1 VSQPTSPYVSAG
13 PAPAVPPSGDEQ
25 LHPQQRAVLVVVR
38 GVTYLIYGLVVAV
51 EVILGVGFILLLLG
65 ANPSSSFV
73 EWWYRNLDRVM
84 EPFRGIF
91 TPIELGLTSGNVP
104 SIFETSVL
112 FAMIIYAIAAMVIYG
127 FASWLSKRLYRL
139 DLEDRAYRDRMAIER
154 QLYLDRVNAERIA
167 AANQEAIARGVAAAT
182 QPAQPTPPPPPPA

>member
-1 VSQPTSPYVSAG
+1 
-13 PAPAVPPSGDEQ
+13 
-25 LHPQQRAVLVVVR
+25 
-38 GVTYLIYGLVVAV
+38 
-51 EVILGVGFILLLLG
+51 
-65 ANPSSSFV
+65 
-73 EWWYRNLDRVM
+73 
-84 EPFRGIF
+84 
-91 TPIELGLTSGNVP
+91 
-104 SIFETSVL
+104 
-112 FAMIIYAIAAMVIYG
+112 MVIYA